1 MSANPL
7 CFEALPELAHACLH
21 AMQVADLD
29 AVMQMEQANHPYPWT
44 RGNFSD
50 SLQYG
55 YQARVL
61 RSASNDLLGYFL
73 MLYAVDEAHLLN
85 ITVATHLHGKGVGR
99 WLLDQACRQAKEAG
113 MQSMLLE
120 VRPSN
125 RRALH
130 VYERYGF
137 VPIGLRKQYY
147 PAADNGREDAIVM
160 RLSW

>member
-1 MSANPL
+1 MIANPVY
-7 CFEALPELAHACLH
+7 FEEIPELAHASLH
-21 AMQVADLD
+21 AMQPADLD
-29 AVMQMEQANHPYPWT
+29 AVMEMEQANHPYPWS

-61 RSASNDLLGYFL
+61 RSASNRLLGYFL
-73 MLYAVDEAHLLN
+73 MMYAVDEAHLLN
-85 ITVATHLHGKGVGR
+85 ITVAADLHGRGIGR
-99 WLLDQACRQAKEAG
+99 WLLDQAGRQAREAG

-125 RRALH
+125 QRALH
-130 VYERYGF
+130 VYQRYGF
-137 VPIGLRKQYY
+137 VTIGLRKQYY
-147 PAADNGREDAIVM
+147 PAANNGREDAVVM